1 MDTQSNYQVMMQGLG
16 QEGMSGMEMPSTG
29 CIILR
34 DNMLINIG
42 EAYIVVNLLPE
53 GLDDEGPHHTL
64 RMKIFGGSNNGE
76 IYDYNINDMEEGK
89 REILMG
95 RTPDCDIRIND
106 KLLSKTQCHVR
117 LYYESENRY
126 RWMLH
131 DGSKGKASTNG
142 TWLYINEDMK
152 IYDGMVFKA
161 NQTIFNVSLE
171 KK

>member
-1 MDTQSNYQVMMQGLG
+1 MMLQNLG
-16 QEGMSGMEMPSTG
+16 PEVANSMEMPPTG
-29 CIILR
+29 AIILR

-76 IYDYNINDMEEGK
+76 IYDFNVNEMQDGH
-89 REILMG
+89 REIMMG

-117 LYYESENRY
+117 LFYETESKY

-131 DGSKGKASTNG
+131 DGCGGKASTNG

-161 NQTIFNVSLE
+161 NQTIFSVSLQ

>member
-1 MDTQSNYQVMMQGLG
+1 MDTQSNYQVMVQGLG
-16 QEGMSGMEMPSTG
+16 QEGISGMEMPSTG

-64 RMKIFGGSNNGE
+64 RMKIFGDSNNGE

-106 KLLSKTQCHVR
+106 KLLSKT
-117 LYYESENRY
+117 
-126 RWMLH
+126 
-131 DGSKGKASTNG
+131 
-142 TWLYINEDMK
+142 
-152 IYDGMVFKA
+152 
-161 NQTIFNVSLE
+161 
-171 KK
+171 